1 MTLTHDF
8 LIGQYEVS
16 NQEYLAAVQW
26 AWVQGLLTISEDGEY
41 VCQYGQDLLG
51 IDELLL
57 IGARFNSIAARSC
70 FSYKQEP
77 TSMGSPAQGQPI
89 QKVMIPHHI
98 LRSMS
103 LGTVPPAT
111 AIGAAKEKA
120 CRPSIMESGI
130 RQPATTPTWPMATDC
145 QQKRSGSTRCGKRT
159 NVPIHG
165 AMTYPWSAS
174 MQTWPGVWAG
184 QHPWAAILW
193 GQHLGLA

>member
-120 CRPSIMESGI
+120 CRPF
-130 RQPATTPTWPMATDC
+130 
-145 QQKRSGSTRCGKRT
+145 
-159 NVPIHG
+159 
-165 AMTYPWSAS
+165 YY
-174 MQTWPGVWAG
+174 GVWD
-184 QHPWAAILW
+184 QTTSHNPY
-193 GQHLGLA
+193 LADGYRLPTEAEWEYAVR